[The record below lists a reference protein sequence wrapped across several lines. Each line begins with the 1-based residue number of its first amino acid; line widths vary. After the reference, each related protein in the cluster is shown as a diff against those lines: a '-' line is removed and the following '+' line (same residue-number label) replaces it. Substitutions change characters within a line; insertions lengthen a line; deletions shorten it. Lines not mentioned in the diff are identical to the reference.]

1 MKIKEGKKMP
11 NNKVKYNL
19 KNAHYA
25 MLHIAQDGTVSYDT
39 PVAIPGAVS
48 ISLDANGEPENFYAD
63 GIAYYVINN
72 NMGYDGDL
80 ELAMI
85 PESFRVDALNETLD
99 DNKVLIE
106 NANTELNSFA
116 LLFEFDGDVKHI
128 RHVLY
133 NCSASRPGIEG
144 KTNEE
149 SREVQT
155 ETLTIKA
162 TPLASGVVKAKTGNT
177 TDATVYQNW
186 YQSVYMPTEVS
197 GANVNLSALTIGSIS
212 LDPTFAAG
220 TTVYTAETSNATN
233 AITATAADENAGVAI
248 TVNGDSLTNG
258 SSATWDEG
266 ENTVVITVT
275 NGGSS
280 KSYTVTVTKE

>member
-1 MKIKEGKKMP
+1 MA

-25 MLHIAQDGTVSYDT
+25 MLQTSEEGVVSFGT
-39 PVAIPGAVS
+39 PVALPGAVS

-63 GIAYYVINN
+63 GTAYYVINN

-85 PESFRVDALNETLD
+85 PEDFRVSALNETLD

-106 NANTELNSFA
+106 DANSELNRFA

-149 SREVQT
+149 SREIQT

-162 TPLASGVVKAKTGNT
+162 TPLPSGVVKAKTGNE
-177 TDATVYQNW
+177 TDSTAYADW
-186 YQSVYMPTEVS
+186 YKAVYMPTIT
-197 GANVNLSALTIGSIS
+197 GVNT
-212 LDPTFAAG
+212 
-220 TTVYTAETSNATN
+220 
-233 AITATAADENAGVAI
+233 
-248 TVNGDSLTNG
+248 
-258 SSATWDEG
+258 G
-266 ENTVVITVT
+266 E
-275 NGGSS
+275 
-280 KSYTVTVTKE
+280 E